1 MKKMNNILK
10 MISKME
16 SNANE
21 VKLGKHEVE
30 LGLIDDL
37 NKLTENSKKL
47 AQDFYKEKLAIVNQ
61 VKIAKTK
68 ADNYL
73 SESQK
78 MEVVLNNIKKQFNDL
93 GLNIEQNKDVYNAQ
107 LIKENDRPIEQALA
121 ELKNIKLI

>member
-1 MKKMNNILK
+1 MNNILK